1 MCLIIQSI
9 NQYIDSKC
17 CLVLVGSSRRSSWCS
32 EQGRIRIKL
41 GPIQRMIGLAKAR
54 LLRYLKE
61 AAPLLSVPV
70 EEKKIV
76 EQEFQIEEL
85 IKCMN
90 TNI

>member
-1 MCLIIQSI
+1 MS
-9 NQYIDSKC
+9 
-17 CLVLVGSSRRSSWCS
+17 
-32 EQGRIRIKL
+32 
-41 GPIQRMIGLAKAR
+41 GPIRRMIGLAKAK

-70 EEKKIV
+70 KEKTIV

-90 TNI
+90 TNICLLE

>member
-1 MCLIIQSI
+1 
-9 NQYIDSKC
+9 
-17 CLVLVGSSRRSSWCS
+17 
-32 EQGRIRIKL
+32 
-41 GPIQRMIGLAKAR
+41 MIGQAKVR

-90 TNI
+90 TNICLLEFRTM